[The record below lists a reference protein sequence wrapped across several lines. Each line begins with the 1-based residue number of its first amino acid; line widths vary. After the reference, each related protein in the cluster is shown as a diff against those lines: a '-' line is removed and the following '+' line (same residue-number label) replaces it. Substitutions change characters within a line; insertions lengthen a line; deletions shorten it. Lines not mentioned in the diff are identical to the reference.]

1 LAGSSSEPSLSSHPY
16 HGEINES
23 TVLTA
28 EEWDDYFRQFP
39 DDFVVESFDTSP
51 KKLGSSHG
59 SPRGSPTHRSHSEYS
74 V

>member
-1 LAGSSSEPSLSSHPY
+1 LSSHPY